1 MGGGGS
7 KPRPAAAQNT
17 QQRQANNNKIIDQSK
32 DSNALLQFNWASF
45 GSGMSSIIV
54 IGALIVLLL
63 YCWRQNKK
71 AAKKTNRA
79 QLHEFAAIV
88 GHGAVPYHDSAP
100 PPRPSVQYP
109 GNGGYPGSPPAG
121 ALPGM
126 PAANAPG
133 MPGVNSGAP
142 AYPAAPQLGLPG
154 FPAVQQQQL
163 AMSNLANLGGLANL
177 AASLPDWS
185 RIQELAAP
193 RTRVTYL
200 DELPDSILR
209 RAPSRRNLNEG
220 ATPSTSTGRTN
231 GSSTRSPQIQA
242 LLDRI
247 EAEENAAAQL

>member
-17 QQRQANNNKIIDQSK
+17 QQRQANNNKIIDQST

-45 GSGMSSIIV
+45 GSGMSSIII

-71 AAKKTNRA
+71 ANKKTHSA

-88 GHGAVPYHDSAP
+88 GHGGAVPYHDSAP
-100 PPRPSVQYP
+100 PPRPTVQYP
-109 GNGGYPGSPPAG
+109 GQGGYPGSPPPG
-121 ALPGM
+121 PLPSGM
-126 PAANAPG
+126 PALNASG
-133 MPGVNSGAP
+133 MPGVNSGA
-142 AYPAAPQLGLPG
+142 QLGLPG
-154 FPAVQQQQL
+154 YPAIHQQQL
-163 AMSNLANLGGLANL
+163 AMSNMAQLSGLANL

-193 RTRVTYL
+193 RTRVSFL
-200 DELPDSILR
+200 DEMPTPILR
-209 RAPSRRNLNEG
+209 RASSRRNLNEG
-220 ATPSTSTGRTN
+220 ASSSASAGRPAGAPTA
-231 GSSTRSPQIQA
+231 RSPQIQA

-247 EAEENAAAQL
+247 EAEENAAAQLG